1 MRRLLSITL
10 GLSVVLAG
18 AGCGGTD
25 DGTPVACLNGS
36 AAYLRALEAAPDEVR
51 LAGEVP
57 ISECLAEN
65 QQVGHLAG
73 VGGALLKATT
83 ELNAEARAQPGG
95 AANVRL
101 GYLIGAAQAGA
112 EGTDGIHAEL
122 MRRLIAA
129 ATYSPGKQ
137 VLTKEFERAYREGF
151 DAGLARG

>member
-1 MRRLLSITL
+1 MRRLLPIAL
-10 GLSVVLAG
+10 GLSAVLFAS
-18 AGCGGTD
+18 GCGSTD

-36 AAYLRALEAAPDEVR
+36 AAYVRALEAAPGEVR

-57 ISECLAEN
+57 VSDCLAEN
-65 QQVGHLAG
+65 QQAGDLATVGD
-73 VGGALLKATT
+73 ALLGAAT
-83 ELNAEARAQPGG
+83 ELNGRARAEAGG
-95 AANVRL
+95 NATVRL

-129 ATYSPGKQ
+129 ATYSPDDQ